1 MQALNGR
8 GLGLECLHE
17 LALLALGKMPCMQE
31 RHDQCE
37 LLIQGCSG
45 CLVEARVA

>member
-1 MQALNGR
+1 MQAFNGD

-31 RHDQCE
+31 RHNLCK
-37 LLIQGCSG
+37 LPIQGCSG
-45 CLVEARVA
+45 CLVEGRIA